1 MNQADNGNGIRVA
14 VICDAGPTEDQ
25 IRNALGPQGEF
36 QYLDTYGL
44 SERLVRELRAVDP
57 EIILVDHKVSE
68 QATLDIIDDL
78 QLQFPLAS
86 IVAIL
91 PNQDPILAQ
100 QVMLAG
106 ASAFVIQP
114 FTQVNLQSTLRR
126 VHDLRMRHK
135 ATRGSQER
143 LTETTRPIKLIAVY
157 SPRGGVG
164 CSSLAANLAISLHE
178 ETGKNVLLFEG
189 KLFFG
194 HLDVFLNIRSQ
205 NNLADLMPHANKMD
219 DALTKEVIST
229 HVSGINVLV
238 GPSNLQV
245 AQGIRPDDLYNVLM
259 GVQRLYDYVIID
271 VGSTLNENSVTLMDA
286 ADRVIL
292 VTTPD
297 LACLRDISRFIQTTR
312 TLGYPNEKIM
322 VVLNRAGILGGVD
335 PREIEPVL
343 HHHLDGEIPEDA
355 ANALR
360 SLNRGIPLVL
370 RYSRS
375 PASKAIVK
383 LAQQIGTIQVQ
394 EVGSPLPSQAS
405 VDQSARE
412 ALIASSNFG

>member
-1 MNQADNGNGIRVA
+1 MNQASNGIRVA
-14 VICDAGPTEDQ
+14 VICDVGPTEDQ
-25 IRNALGPQGEF
+25 IRNALGTQGEF
-36 QYLDTYGL
+36 EYLETFGL
-44 SERLVRELRAVDP
+44 TDRLVRELRAVDP
-57 EIILVDHKVSE
+57 EIILVDHKVSG
-68 QATLDIIDDL
+68 QSTLDIIDDL
-78 QLQFPLAS
+78 QLQFSQAAV
-86 IVAIL
+86 VAIL
-91 PNQDPILAQ
+91 PSQDPILAQ

-106 ASAFVIQP
+106 ASAFVVQP

-135 ATRGSQER
+135 PSQGAQER
-143 LTETTRPIKLIAVY
+143 MSETSRLIKLIAVY

-164 CSSLAANLAISLHE
+164 CSSLAANLAIALHE
-178 ETGKNVLLFEG
+178 ETGNNVLLFEG

-219 DALTKEVIST
+219 DTLTREVITQHS
-229 HVSGINVLV
+229 SGIHVLV

-259 GVQRLYDYVIID
+259 GVQRLYDYVVID
-271 VGSTLNENSVTLMDA
+271 VGSQLSDNSVTLMDA
-286 ADRVIL
+286 ADRVVL
-292 VTTPD
+292 VSTPD

-312 TLGYPNEKIM
+312 TLGYPNEKLM
-322 VVLNRAGILGGVD
+322 VVLNRAGLLGGVD

-343 HHHLDGEIPEDA
+343 HHHLDAQIPDDP
-355 ANALR
+355 ANSLR
-360 SLNRGIPLVL
+360 SLNRGIPMVM

-383 LAQQIGTIQVQ
+383 LAQQLSTIQIQ
-394 EVGSPLPSQAS
+394 ELGAPAGATTGA
-405 VDQSARE
+405 DQSARD
-412 ALIASSNFG
+412 ALLASSNFG